1 MARIPSLVA
10 VALLTTLAALAVLG
24 CGATAAPSN
33 APLDRCAATSTYL
46 RGLEPACW
54 YGDAGAADAR

>member
-10 VALLTTLAALAVLG
+10 VALLTALAVLG

-46 RGLEPACW
+46 RGLEPTCW